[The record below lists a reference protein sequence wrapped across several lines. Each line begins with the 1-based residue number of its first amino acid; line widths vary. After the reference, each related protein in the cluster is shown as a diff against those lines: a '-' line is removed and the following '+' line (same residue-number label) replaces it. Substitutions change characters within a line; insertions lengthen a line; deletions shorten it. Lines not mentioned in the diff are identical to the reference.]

1 MTSYSRTRIGILGAG
16 SWGMAIAWLLD
27 RAGHDIMLWEFD
39 PGACAIVRARRTHP
53 DKLPGLMLP
62 DSIAVTNRLDDTIRH
77 AELLIL
83 AVPAQSLRSSLRQI
97 SSPLPDLMAVVN
109 LAKGVEN
116 GTLKRMSEIVIAET
130 GLPDE
135 LVVTVSGPSHA
146 EEVIQDIPTAV
157 VAAGPSARTVT
168 TVQEIFSSGRFRVY
182 NSDDIIGVELGGAL
196 KNIIAIAAG
205 IADGLRLGDN
215 TKGALLTRGL
225 AEITRLGIAKGARA
239 ETFAGLSGVGD
250 LMTTCFSRHSRNRSV
265 GERIGRG
272 EQLSDIL
279 GSMTMVAEG
288 VATCRSGWELSGRNE
303 VEMPIT
309 AEVYRVLFEQKSP
322 IEALEHLMG
331 RTLKA
336 EIWQ

>member
-1 MTSYSRTRIGILGAG
+1 
-16 SWGMAIAWLLD
+16 MAVARLLD
-27 RAGHDIMLWEFD
+27 RNGHEVMLWEFD
-39 PGACAIVRARRTHP
+39 HSAFEIVRTRRTHP
-53 DKLPGLMLP
+53 DKLPGLHLP
-62 DSIAVTNRLDDTIRH
+62 DSVTVTNSLSDTTRH
-77 AELLIL
+77 AQVLVL
-83 AVPAQSLRSSLRQI
+83 AVPAQSLRSSLRQVTVPMDKI
-97 SSPLPDLMAVVN
+97 AAVVN

-116 GTLKRMSEIVIAET
+116 GTLKRMSEILLAET
-130 GLPDE
+130 GLPPAR
-135 LVVTVSGPSHA
+135 VVTVSGPSHA

-157 VAAGPSARTVT
+157 VAAGASEQTVT
-168 TVQEIFSSGRFRVY
+168 VVQEVFSSGRFRVY
-182 NSDDIIGVELGGAL
+182 NSDDIIGVELGGSL

-205 IADGLRLGDN
+205 IADGLGLGDN

-272 EQLSDIL
+272 EKLDDIL
-279 GSMTMVAEG
+279 RSMKMVAEG
-288 VATCRSGWELSGRNE
+288 VATCRSGWELSGRDE

-322 IEALEHLMG
+322 IAALDHLMG